1 MMLSVSQR
9 RQVSIYFHPILIG
22 VYAVLYLLASN
33 INQMSP
39 AAALRV
45 GGMVLAGSLLLYAI
59 LRLIL
64 RDTGRS
70 ALLASFW
77 LMLLFAYGHVYE
89 LVEGKAW
96 GGFTYGKHRYL
107 IAVWLVIFLAGSWW
121 LLRKLK
127 VVLPLNRILNIV
139 SVALLV
145 FPLLQIGQFVYQS
158 QRASAGSSTAVGCA
172 QGTTAGCAV
181 TTEEGTATPDI
192 YYIILDGYSRADVL
206 EKLYN
211 LDITPFM
218 DEMRAMGFV
227 FPECT
232 QSNYAITPFSM
243 FASLNMDYVQG
254 YPDIFYQGS
263 SLDQVQTVGISRYIH
278 SSQVRQFL
286 EERGYQ
292 TIAFETDYWWLNLTD
307 ADLYIVGND
316 NPLIKYSKSYEIS
329 NFEEMFIRTTA
340 LRILSETNQRFSRQ
354 LTKQIRTPDER
365 RYAVTRFV
373 LEEVEKVP
381 ELPGKKFVYF
391 HLVAPHPPYVFDQ
404 GGNFV
409 EYDSRNGDDPA
420 YPNEIIYLNKRV
432 TALARRLIEKSTT
445 PPIIIIQA
453 DHGWDPRYRLQ
464 ILNAYYLPGGGD
476 TMLYPEITPVNTFR
490 LVFNYYFG
498 AQYEL
503 QEDASYFSHV
513 LAYPQYGI
521 KARPYQ
527 LTPVP
532 GSCMGK

>member
-1 MMLSVSQR
+1 MLPVNRR
-9 RQVSIYFHPILIG
+9 RQAPIFFHPILIG
-22 VYAVLYLLASN
+22 LYAVLYLLASN

-39 AAALRV
+39 TAALRV
-45 GGMVLAGSLLLYAI
+45 GGMVLAGSLLLYTI
-59 LRLIL
+59 LWLVL
-64 RDTGRS
+64 RDTGKA

-77 LMLLFAYGHVYE
+77 LVLLFTYGHVYE

-96 GGFTYGKHRYL
+96 LGFTYGKHRYL
-107 IAVWLVIFLAGSWW
+107 IIAWLVVFLAGSWW
-121 LLRKLK
+121 LLRKLRAT
-127 VVLPLNRILNIV
+127 LPLNRILNIV

-145 FPLLQIGQFVYQS
+145 LPTLQIGLFAYQS
-158 QRASAGSSTAVGCA
+158 QRAGAGSGAAVGCA
-172 QGTTAGCAV
+172 QGTAAGCAV
-181 TTEEGTATPDI
+181 TTGDGAVTPDI

-206 EKLYN
+206 KKLYG
-211 LDITPFM
+211 LDISPFM

-227 FPECT
+227 FPECA

-263 SLDQVQTVGISRYIH
+263 SLDQVQTVGISRYIR

-316 NPLIKYSKSYEIS
+316 NPLVKYSKSYEIS

-340 LRILSETNQRFSRQ
+340 LRVLSETNQRFSKQ
-354 LTKQIRTPDER
+354 LTKQIRTPNER
-365 RYAVTRFV
+365 RYEVTRFAF
-373 LEEVEKVP
+373 EEVEKIP
-381 ELPGKKFVYF
+381 GIPGKKFVYF
-391 HLVAPHPPYVFDQ
+391 HLAAPHAPFVFDQ
-404 GGNFV
+404 DGNFV
-409 EYDSRNGDDPA
+409 DYDSSSGNDPA
-420 YPNEIIYLNKRV
+420 YPNEIVYLNKRV
-432 TALARRLIEKSTT
+432 TALARSLIEKSAT

-476 TMLYPEITPVNTFR
+476 KMLYSEITPVNTFR
-490 LVFNYYFG
+490 LVFDYYFG
-498 AQYEL
+498 AQYGL
-503 QEDASYFSHV
+503 QEDASYFS
-513 LAYPQYGI
+513 LGENWPQYGI